1 MTEKAKVQRGRP
13 KAASPK
19 VSTTIRLSP
28 DVLDHFK
35 AGGPGWQGRIDEA
48 LREAA
53 GLRKPKAGS
62 KSAQRARR
70 AVIAL
75 PIGGTPLYVAAMTT
89 SMRFGSPLAIPA
101 SMLGAMSPACVTRWA
116 ATPIEAASE
125 T

>member
-1 MTEKAKVQRGRP
+1 MVSSKAGAES
-13 KAASPK
+13 AAAAALR
-19 VSTTIRLSP
+19 TSP
-28 DVLDHFK
+28 DRGLR
-35 AGGPGWQGRIDEA
+35 AA
-48 LREAA
+48 LSVFIAVA
-53 GLRKPKAGS
+53 GLLLFAAPWADVHAESG
-62 KSAQRARR
+62 

-75 PIGGTPLYVAAMTT
+75 PVGGTPLYVAAMTT